1 MLSIFWSKETD
12 RFKNSFLCFLHIRT
26 TISGFITVGDSRLI
40 TEMHDIEVRMCKKHR
55 KEFLKRS
62 VTLLQKIE
70 SIVDDGDKKV
80 IERKKLYEDVDKVL
94 KEINAS

>member
-1 MLSIFWSKETD
+1 MQVCDVGKC
-12 RFKNSFLCFLHIRT
+12 KNPIYY
-26 TISGFITVGDSRLI
+26 TISGFITVGERPI

-62 VTLLQKIE
+62 VTLFQKIE

-94 KEINAS
+94 KEIKA